1 MTIKEL
7 MMLLDSKVPFNTA
20 ESWDNVGLLI
30 GDETEKVSGI
40 LTALDC
46 TEAVVDEAIELNYNT
61 IISHHPLIF
70 KGVQSIENKGYGKII
85 RKLIQHNINLIA
97 MHTNLDV
104 NPVGVNY
111 MLAKILKLNHIRQIN
126 QQQHHYFKVQTYIPK
141 VDVKTF
147 KDNLSQAGLA
157 QEGNYEYCFFET
169 EGLGQFKP
177 VGNANP
183 HIGEIDKI
191 EYVEEVKVEFMIDYG
206 QKDLTEQLIK
216 SYHPYET
223 PVYDFIEMVDQSDYG
238 LGIMGEL
245 TNPMSIQQFSEYAK
259 KQLQIPSVRFVG
271 QYNEQIQTIAII
283 GGSGIGFEYKAKS
296 QGADIFVTGDVKHHD
311 ALDAAIQGV
320 NLLDINHY
328 SEYVMKQGL
337 KTLLDNWFEDLNID
351 VKVKASLINTD
362 PFHYV

>member
-7 MMLLDSKVPFNTA
+7 MMLLDRKVPFNTA
-20 ESWDNVGLLI
+20 ELWDNVGLLI
-30 GDETEKVSGI
+30 GDETETISGI

-46 TEAVVDEAIELNYNT
+46 TEEVVDEAIALNYNT

-70 KGVQSIENKGYGKII
+70 KGVQSLQHKGYGKII

-111 MLAKILKLNHIRQIN
+111 MLANILNLTNIRQIN
-126 QQQHHYFKVQTYIPK
+126 QQQTNYYKVQTYIPK
-141 VDVKTF
+141 ENVKLF

-177 VGNANP
+177 VGDANP
-183 HIGEIDKI
+183 HLGEIDKI
-191 EYVEEVKVEFMIDYG
+191 EDVEEVKVEFMIKNG
-206 QKDLTEQLIK
+206 QKDLTEQLINK
-216 SYHPYET
+216 YHPYET
-223 PVYDFIEMVDQSDYG
+223 PVYDFIELVDKSRYG
-238 LGIMGEL
+238 LGVMGEL
-245 TNPMSIQQFSEYAK
+245 STPMSIEQFSEFAK
-259 KQLQIPSVRFVG
+259 NQLQIPSVRFVG
-271 QYNEQIQTIAII
+271 NGSQYIQTIAII
-283 GGSGIGFEYKAKS
+283 GGSGIGFEYKAIS
-296 QGADIFVTGDVKHHD
+296 QGADIFVTGDIKHHD

-328 SEYVMKQGL
+328 SEYVMKEGL
-337 KTLLDNWFEDLNID
+337 KSLLDDWFNDLNQN
-351 VKVKASLINTD
+351 VNVKASQINTD